1 MRPAG
6 DPGGAAAGP
15 QNGAGDGSLRLFFA
29 VVPDAGARA
38 ALAAL
43 ARDVAQAVRGRPPPA
58 ENLHLTLAFL
68 GQVSAA
74 RRAALA
80 AIGAAAAAAAPPFL
94 LTLDRVGAFR
104 GAGIAW
110 AGADRAPAEL
120 LQLVAALNDGL
131 AAAGLPVERRPFH
144 PHVTLARRGTRAP
157 EGIAP
162 APLSWRVDRL
172 VLMASDT
179 LSAGPRYREVD
190 AWPLSGPATAIPDR

>member
-1 MRPAG
+1 
-6 DPGGAAAGP
+6 
-15 QNGAGDGSLRLFFA
+15 
-29 VVPDAGARA
+29 
-38 ALAAL
+38 
-43 ARDVAQAVRGRPPPA
+43 VRGRPPPA

-68 GQVSAA
+68 GQVNAD

-80 AIGAAAAAAAPPFL
+80 VIGSAAAAAAPPFV

-110 AGADRAPAEL
+110 AGTDRSPPEL
-120 LQLVAALNDGL
+120 LRLVAALNDGL

-144 PHVTLARRGTRAP
+144 PHVTLARRGARAP

-179 LSAGPRYREVD
+179 LPARPRYREVD
-190 AWPLSGPATAIPDR
+190 AWPLSGSAAAIPER

>member
-6 DPGGAAAGP
+6 DRAREAAGP
-15 QNGAGDGSLRLFFA
+15 PNGAGDESRRLFFA
-29 VVPDAGARA
+29 VVPDAGSRA
-38 ALAAL
+38 TLAAL
-43 ARDVAQAVRGRPPPA
+43 ARDVAHAVRGRAPSA

-68 GQVSAA
+68 GQVNAD

-80 AIGAAAAAAAPPFL
+80 AIGATAAAAAAPFL

-110 AGADRAPAEL
+110 AGTDRAPPEL

-157 EGIAP
+157 EGVAP

-172 VLMASDT
+172 LLMASDT
-179 LSAGPRYREVD
+179 LPAGPRYREIA
-190 AWPLSGPATAIPDR
+190 AWPLSGPAAAIADR

>member
-1 MRPAG
+1 
-6 DPGGAAAGP
+6 
-15 QNGAGDGSLRLFFA
+15 
-29 VVPDAGARA
+29 VPDAGARA

-68 GQVSAA
+68 GQVNAE

-110 AGADRAPAEL
+110 AGADRAPPEL

-179 LSAGPRYREVD
+179 LPAGPRYREVD
-190 AWPLSGPATAIPDR
+190 AWPLAGMPAASADR